1 MAVGQTNVANMNA
14 RPRRRRR
21 VLATTVVVIL
31 AAAGAGYLYLRGQ
44 QGAQQEAAAGPET
57 VTVTPRPYRIL
68 VAGPGTLQPARSLE
82 VSADVNGRV
91 VDMVELGDR
100 ITEGAEVATF
110 EPVAF
115 ERALLE
121 AQLNLDKA
129 QAQLESLQAN
139 LAESSG
145 SLADSIADAEHRVE
159 DALLEWTNASEAL
172 ALSTRLHT
180 LGSES
185 DEALA
190 DAQDSAD
197 QAQRA
202 LVSAQADLETLKA
215 SQQFRELANAQ
226 DVLNASIAVRQAE
239 IDLARAQDDLDATS
253 LTAPFTGVVA
263 ELSAQAGSNL
273 STNQPL
279 FTLIEDSTLELIT
292 QIDETEIALVATGL
306 VAELT
311 LDALPD
317 AEVAGR
323 VTTIAPIGRIEQNIP
338 VFEVTIEID
347 NADLRLRPGMT
358 AEAEI
363 IVREVD
369 STVTVPSRA
378 VRSVRSRSYIQVL
391 QADGEFGLA
400 RVEVVDTVGFNTI
413 VAADLAP
420 GTEVLVAEAEPTE
433 PQQATRPR
441 GFLNFGRG
449 R

>member
-14 RPRRRRR
+14 RFRRRRW

-57 VTVTPRPYRIL
+57 VTVTPRPYRIV
-68 VAGPGTLQPARSLE
+68 VAGPGTLQPARSFE
-82 VSADVNGRV
+82 VSADVNGRI

-100 ITEGAEVATF
+100 ITEGAEVASF
-110 EPVAF
+110 ERVAF

-145 SLADSIADAEHRVE
+145 SLADSIADAERRVE

-190 DAQDSAD
+190 DAQDTAD

-226 DVLNASIAVRQAE
+226 DVLNASIAVQQAE
-239 IDLARAQDDLDATS
+239 IDLARAQDDLDATT

-263 ELSAQAGSNL
+263 ELSAQAGSNI

-292 QIDETEIALVATGL
+292 QIDETEIVLVATGL

-323 VTTIAPIGRIEQNIP
+323 VTTIAPVGRIEQNIP

-391 QADGEFGLA
+391 QEDGEFGLT

-413 VAADLAP
+413 VAADLAA
-420 GTEVLVAEAEPTE
+420 GTEVLVAEAEATAA
-433 PQQATRPR
+433 QQATRPR